1 MAFTRITA
9 DMNNHQSL
17 ADEPN
22 IENGLTAEELKKL
35 YDKAANDLKDGIN
48 KLIDELEDTTG
59 ASFINSEPVHS
70 GDTSENSILAKLKML
85 YKEIQNVTQ
94 GAIPD
99 GSITES
105 KLDIDYSA
113 SLAKRNGELQDNL
126 NAELL
131 GGIKLEDLYR
141 FINGGIVAG
150 TYEGNYTNSTQT
162 QTINVGFKAKAII
175 ILGKNGVV
183 GVGIDAT
190 NAIGI
195 IINNTGYLVQR
206 GDIYLLDIEL
216 TDSGFVLGRTLNKNT
231 EIYSYVAFR

>member
-17 ADEPN
+17 MDEPN

-35 YDKAANDLKDGIN
+35 YDKAANDLKDGVN

-59 ASFINSEPVHS
+59 ASFINSEPVHA
-70 GDTSENSILAKLKML
+70 GDISENSILAKLKML

-105 KLDIDYSA
+105 KLDADYSA
-113 SLAKRNGELQDNL
+113 LLAKKNGELQDNL

-131 GGIKLEDLYR
+131 GGLKLEDLYR

-150 TYEGNYTNSTQT
+150 TYEGSYTTSTQT

-175 ILGKNGVV
+175 ILGKYDDTGFGAINK
-183 GVGIDAT
+183 
-190 NAIGI
+190 IGI
-195 IINNTGYLVQR
+195 IINNTGYLV
-206 GDIYLLDIEL
+206 GASSMEPINIEL
-216 TDSGFVLGRTLNKNT
+216 TDSGFVLGKILNTNT
-231 EIYSYVAFR
+231 EIYNYVAFR

>member
-59 ASFINSEPVHS
+59 ASFINSEPIHS

-105 KLDIDYSA
+105 KLDTNYSVL
-113 SLAKRNGELQDNL
+113 LAKRNGELQGNL

-131 GGIKLEDLYR
+131 GGLKLEDLYR

-175 ILGKNGVV
+175 ILGKNDELGF
-183 GVGIDAT
+183 GGT
-190 NAIGI
+190 NAIGL
-195 IINNTGYLVQR
+195 IINNTGYLVS
-206 GDIYLLDIEL
+206 GNDINLLNIEL
-216 TDSGFVLGRTLNKNT
+216 TDSGFVLGRTLNNNT